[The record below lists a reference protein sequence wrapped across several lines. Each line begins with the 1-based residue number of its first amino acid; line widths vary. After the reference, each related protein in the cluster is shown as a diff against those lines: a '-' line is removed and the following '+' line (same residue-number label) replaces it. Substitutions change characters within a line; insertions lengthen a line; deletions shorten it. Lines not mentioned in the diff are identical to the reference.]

1 MMVLVVMKF
10 SMFFDSKFQII
21 ISFIPC
27 FRFCQVLIQE
37 MGFVLDIEFLLE
49 LASLV
54 EPLNTKPSDV
64 EFVTNKLSMYYI
76 F

>member
-10 SMFFDSKFQII
+10 SMFFDSKFKII
-21 ISFIPC
+21 LFIPC

-54 EPLNTKPSDV
+54 EPLNTKPTDV
-64 EFVTNKLSMYYI
+64 GFVTNKLLMYHI